1 MKTTSIYLF
10 VVALFAICSLTSL
23 AADAEASD
31 ARNPWIVKGTVVDE
45 SGAPLSD
52 VDIYAHTGMGSL
64 KVGGRTIS
72 KADGT
77 FEFRFGPGY
86 YSKDQEGVQAATISP
101 HKEGW
106 FETNL
111 HRQGDLVA
119 AYKLPKGE
127 IGWGKKTAADVF
139 LPNEPK
145 TLKFKMARA
154 ASVSGA
160 LLDASGKLL
169 ANKRVGVTGDELPP
183 STSVFAEVKTNDN
196 GEFEFKNL
204 PTTYALKIYAETHK
218 NWRESPGVT
227 VKLGKP
233 GHFKARLEQRG
244 DKFVFSSEPAVEV
257 LDQNSTRESKP
268 APKN

>member
-1 MKTTSIYLF
+1 MKTTSLF
-10 VVALFAICSLTSL
+10 ILLVTAFANFSLQTF
-23 AADAEASD
+23 AAEPADND
-31 ARNPWIVKGTVVDE
+31 ARKPWIVKGTVVDE
-45 SGAPLSD
+45 SGAPLPE

-64 KVGGRTIS
+64 KIGGHTKS
-72 KADGT
+72 KQDGT

-101 HKEGW
+101 RKEGW

-127 IGWGKKTAADVF
+127 IGWGKKNAADVF

-145 TLKFKMARA
+145 TLKFTMARA
-154 ASVSGA
+154 ASVSGV
-160 LLDASGKLL
+160 LLDASAKPL

-183 STSVFAEVKTNDN
+183 SSSVFAEVITSDN

-204 PTTYALKIYAETHK
+204 PTTYALKIYAESGQ
-218 NWRESPGVT
+218 NWREWPSVT

-233 GHFKARLEQRG
+233 EHFKTRLEQRG
-244 DKFVFSSEPAVEV
+244 ERYILSSEPAVEV
-257 LDQNSTRESKP
+257 LDQNSTRETKP
-268 APKN
+268 RPIN

>member
-1 MKTTSIYLF
+1 MKTTSISIFLVAAF
-10 VVALFAICSLTSL
+10 VNCSLTSL
-23 AADAEASD
+23 AADSD
-31 ARNPWIVKGTVVDE
+31 PHKPWIVQGTVVDE
-45 SGAPLSD
+45 SGTPLSD
-52 VDIYAHTGMGSL
+52 VDIYANTGIGSL
-64 KVGGRTIS
+64 KIGGHTKS

-86 YSKDQEGVQAATISP
+86 YSEDQEGVQAATISP

-145 TLKFKMARA
+145 TLKFTMARA
-154 ASVSGA
+154 ASVSGV
-160 LLDASGKLL
+160 LLDASGKPL
-169 ANKRVGVTGDELPP
+169 ANKRVGVTGDEIPP
-183 STSVFAEVKTNDN
+183 SSSVFAEVKTDDD
-196 GEFEFKNL
+196 GAFEFKNL
-204 PTTYALKIYAETHK
+204 PTTYALKIYSETAR
-218 NWRESPGVT
+218 NWRDWPSVT

-233 GHFKARLEQRG
+233 EHFKTRLEQRG
-244 DKFVFSSEPAVEV
+244 DRFVFSSEPSVEV
-257 LDQNSTRESKP
+257 LDANSTREAKP
-268 APKN
+268 TPKN

>member
-1 MKTTSIYLF
+1 MKTTSIRIFLF
-10 VVALFAICSLTSL
+10 VAFANLSFQTF
-23 AADAEASD
+23 AAESADSNN
-31 ARNPWIVKGTVVDE
+31 RNPWIVKGTVVNE
-45 SGAPLSD
+45 SDAPLSD
-52 VDIYAHTGMGSL
+52 VDVYAHTGIGSL
-64 KVGGRTIS
+64 KVAGHTKS
-72 KADGT
+72 KHDGT
-77 FEFRFGPGY
+77 FEFHFGPGY

-145 TLKFKMARA
+145 TLKFTMARA
-154 ASVSGA
+154 ASVSGV
-160 LLDASGKLL
+160 LVDASGKPL

-183 STSVFAEVKTNDN
+183 SSSVFAEVKTNDN
-196 GEFEFKNL
+196 GEFQFKNL
-204 PTTYALKIYAETHK
+204 PTTYALKIYAEAGK
-218 NWRESPGVT
+218 NWREWPAVT

-233 GHFKARLEQRG
+233 EHFKSRLEKRG
-244 DKFVFSSEPAVEV
+244 DQFIFSSEPAVEL
-257 LDQNSTRESKP
+257 LDQNSTREAKP
-268 APKN
+268 LPKN